1 VRTREF
7 PPAQCRTPRMCFR
20 MQAIAGNAP
29 AVEAQIPHVH
39 QVEGS
44 GVGLR
49 PDLHSSLFLFL
60 FSSFFFFSFLHM
72 PDTCIRSVFTRCAFA
87 QCLNRA
93 GLRRGWYPFSGFDL
107 ILDA

>member
-1 VRTREF
+1 MREF
-7 PPAQCRTPRMCFR
+7 PSAQCRTPHMCARMR
-20 MQAIAGNAP
+20 AIAGNAP

-39 QVEGS
+39 RVEGP

-49 PDLHSSLFLFL
+49 SDLHSSLFLFL
-60 FSSFFFFSFLHM
+60 FSSFFLFFLHM
-72 PDTCIRSVFTRCAFA
+72 PDTCIRLVFTRCAFA
-87 QCLNRA
+87 RCLNRT